1 MFVNLNKTE
10 LIHLENKEYKTNK
23 SFCDMASQNDS
34 QLVNSIVNDTHPV
47 EVSTGKS
54 TREELRKFEEELRKF
69 EEEQMEYFEQKERER
84 LFEERLSEQLDYI
97 DVFISRIEYADQ
109 FALDSSELILSYE
122 REVKK
127 YNELVESKD
136 K

>member
-1 MFVNLNKTE
+1 
-10 LIHLENKEYKTNK
+10 
-23 SFCDMASQNDS
+23 MASQNDT
-34 QLVNSIVNDTHPV
+34 QVVNSIVNDTHPV

-69 EEEQMEYFEQKERER
+69 EEESDEHFDRMERER

-97 DVFISRIEYADQ
+97 DIFIRRIEYADQ